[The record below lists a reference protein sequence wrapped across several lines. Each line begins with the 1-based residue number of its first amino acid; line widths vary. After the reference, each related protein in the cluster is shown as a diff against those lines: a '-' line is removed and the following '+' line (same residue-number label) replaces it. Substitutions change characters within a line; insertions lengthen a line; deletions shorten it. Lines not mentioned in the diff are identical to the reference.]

1 MRKGKGMDALDRYLM
16 PHWSRSALISVDVQN
31 DFVLAGA
38 PLEISGTRKI
48 MPGVASLLDVFRRR
62 ERPIIHIVR
71 LYLADGSNVDLCR
84 RAAVEAGKTALVPGS
99 RGSEIVEQLS
109 RAPGGFRL
117 DSEKL
122 LQGEIQKLDSKEY
135 AVFKP
140 RWGAF
145 YRTSLEEFLRTRGI
159 DTLVF
164 CGCNFPNCPRTSIYE
179 ASERDFRLVV
189 ASDAVSGIYDQGLR
203 ELKSIGAT
211 LLTVR
216 EIERLVFSAQKEL

>member
-1 MRKGKGMDALDRYLM
+1 MESERGKGTERVDRYLI

-31 DFVLAGA
+31 DFSLPGV
-38 PLEISGTRKI
+38 PLEIPGTRKI
-48 MPGVASLLDVFRRR
+48 MSGVAALLDVFRRR
-62 ERPIIHIVR
+62 GRPIVHVVR
-71 LYLADGSNVDLCR
+71 LYLEDGSNVDLCR
-84 RAAVEAGKTALVPGS
+84 RSMVEAGKKALVPES
-99 RGSEIVEQLS
+99 RGAEIVEQLS

-117 DSEKL
+117 DAEKL
-122 LQGEIQKLDSKEY
+122 LKGEFQELGSREF
-135 AVFKP
+135 AMFKP

-145 YRTSLEEFLRTRGI
+145 YKTGLEEFLKTRGI

-189 ASDAVSGIYDQGLR
+189 ASDAISGIYDLGIY
-203 ELKSIGAT
+203 ELQNIGAS

-216 EIERLVFSAQKEL
+216 EIERLVFETE